1 MATLSYPLQK
11 HIEFYIDQ
19 IEQGHTFYSIL
30 NCPLDILEEYLN
42 VLKMVEV
49 APKEMCYP
57 YIDIALYLARVTD
70 SGQCVNMS
78 GTPDHVVYEFQFGL
92 RLFDYEQTQMM
103 LRTLCPHHRVTVESM
118 SSDVTLGTTTL
129 KIRVE
134 ES

>member
-11 HIEFYIDQ
+11 HIELYIDE

-57 YIDIALYLARVTD
+57 YIDIALYLAKVTKNGLCA
-70 SGQCVNMS
+70 STHGS
-78 GTPDHVVYEFQFGL
+78 PDYVVYEFQFSL
-92 RLFDYEQTQMM
+92 QLFDYRRAQMEI
-103 LRTLCPHHRVTVESM
+103 RELCPHHQVTIDSM
-118 SSDVTLGTTTL
+118 SSDVTLGITTL

-134 ES
+134 EP